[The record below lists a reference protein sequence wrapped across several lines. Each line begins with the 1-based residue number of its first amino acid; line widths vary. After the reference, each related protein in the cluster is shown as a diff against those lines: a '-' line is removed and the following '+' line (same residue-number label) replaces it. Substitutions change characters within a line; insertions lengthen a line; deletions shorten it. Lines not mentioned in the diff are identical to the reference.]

1 MARTSDEQDSTTAL
15 WGNYILTALVLTLLF
30 VTDWYFENDILSET
44 LVGILVGAPIGWIAA
59 MNGYFFPSARNGK
72 NAVASDQSPVAS
84 KDKGNSQ

>member
-84 KDKGNSQ
+84 GKSSEQ